1 MSTSKG
7 EKAMAPPRKDNIPL
21 TLRVSQELLKA
32 IDDRRREEEDIP
44 TRPEM
49 VRRILQDYFDKGR

>member
-1 MSTSKG
+1 
-7 EKAMAPPRKDNIPL
+7 MAPPRKDNIPL
-21 TLRVSQELLKA
+21 TLRVSQDLLKLL
-32 IDDRRREEEDIP
+32 DDRRREEEDIP